1 MSRIRTVAVG
11 AALALLSGVVRAQ
24 SAPAP
29 LAQDS
34 VGPQKTLSAIDAI
47 TSART
52 LLTNLVTAQEKYW
65 YDHGRYSADLKALGV
80 SSGKEGQPRAQ
91 LLAAGGSGWTAL
103 AEHPSLKG
111 KTCVVFVG
119 NGPELAPISRTS
131 DPKLKA
137 ASEGTPACDQP

>member
-11 AALALLSGVVRAQ
+11 AALALLAGVARAQ
-24 SAPAP
+24 SAPGA

-34 VGPQKTLSAIDAI
+34 VGPQKTLSAADAI
-47 TSART
+47 TSARA

-80 SSGKEGQPRAQ
+80 STKEGQPKAQ

-119 NGPELAPISRTS
+119 NGPELAPISRTP

-137 ASEGTPACDQP
+137 ASEGTPACDEP

>member
-1 MSRIRTVAVG
+1 MSRIRTLAFG
-11 AALALLSGVVRAQ
+11 TGLALLAGVARAQ

-29 LAQDS
+29 LAQES
-34 VGPQKTLSAIDAI
+34 VGPQKTLSAVEAI

-52 LLTNLVTAQEKYW
+52 LLTTLVTAQEKYW

-80 SSGKEGQPRAQ
+80 PSGKDGQPTAQ
-91 LLAAGGSGWTAL
+91 LLAAGASGWTAL

-119 NGPELAPISRTS
+119 NGPELPAVSRTA
-131 DPKLKA
+131 DPKLKVA
-137 ASEGTPACDQP
+137 AEGTPACDQP